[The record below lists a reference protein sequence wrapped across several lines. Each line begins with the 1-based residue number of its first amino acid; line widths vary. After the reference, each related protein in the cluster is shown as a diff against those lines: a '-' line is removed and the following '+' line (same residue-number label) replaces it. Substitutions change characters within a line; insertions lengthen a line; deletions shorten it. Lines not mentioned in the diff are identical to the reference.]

1 MKKSLFTAVL
11 LLTGV
16 AFASAQATDTA
27 KAQKKTMPVETGVE
41 VKVDSAAVLTP
52 AKTEE
57 RSKAEQEVMK
67 QETAAEIKAEN
78 EILLDKPI
86 K

>member
-11 LLTGV
+11 LAAGV
-16 AFASAQATDTA
+16 AFASAQTADTT
-27 KAQKKTMPVETGVE
+27 KAPKKTMPVETGVE

-52 AKTEE
+52 AEIEE
-57 RSKAEQEVMK
+57 RRKAEQEAMQ

-78 EILLDKPI
+78 EVQLDKPI

>member
-11 LLTGV
+11 LVAGV
-16 AFASAQATDTA
+16 AFASAQTTDTA
-27 KAQKKTMPVETGVE
+27 KAQKKTTPVETAVE
-41 VKVDSAAVLTP
+41 VKVDSAAVVTP
-52 AKTEE
+52 AEMEE
-57 RSKAEQEVMK
+57 RRKAEQEAMK

-78 EILLDKPI
+78 EIQLDKPI